1 MIDRKYFFDE
11 VRRRLSG
18 GHLTQSQVDGF
29 EFLLGKIDETE
40 LDPRWSAYMLATA
53 WHETGLEMQPN
64 SEKGSVAYFARKKY
78 GHQWRGR
85 GYVHLTWYDNYVKFR
100 DLIGVDIVSD
110 PDKALDQET
119 AWKIMLVGMVKGL
132 FTGVG
137 LEKYFNDEVTRWSAA
152 RAIING
158 TDCADKIA
166 GYATIIFDAMKEAA

>member
-1 MIDRKYFFDE
+1 MIDQKYFFDE

-18 GHLTQSQVDGF
+18 GHLTLSQVDGF

-53 WHETGLEMQPN
+53 WHETGFEMQPN
-64 SEKGSVAYFARKKY
+64 SEKGSEAYFAKKKY
-78 GHQWRGR
+78 GYQWRGR
-85 GYVHLTWYDNYVKFR
+85 GYVHLTWESNYEKFGR
-100 DLIGVDIVSD
+100 ILSIPLVED
-110 PDKALDQET
+110 PDWALEPET
-119 AWKIMLVGMVKGL
+119 AWEIMLVGMTKGL

-137 LEKYFNDEVTRWSAA
+137 LAKYFNDEVTRWSAA

-166 GYATIIFDAMKEAA
+166 GYATIIFDAMKEAV